1 MDDRTDPDPEV
12 PERARGPRRYS
23 AKYKAQILDEYE
35 RLDKAAKG
43 ALLRREGLYT
53 SLISEWRKQ
62 RDRGAREALAKPA
75 GRQPADPRDRE
86 VARLRRQNE
95 RLAAELDKAR
105 KVIEV
110 QGKAL
115 GAVGPARLRQRP
127 DGSGRDEMI
136 DQAVTEL
143 TPLVGVRHACSAVG
157 EAQARWYRRHRQS
170 PPPPK
175 PERVPA
181 PQPRALSELERK
193 ELRRVLNSEEH
204 VDEAPATVY
213 AKLLDEGVYLA
224 SVPTMYRVL
233 REHDEVHER
242 RRQATHPAAKKPE
255 LVATKPNQV
264 YSWDITK
271 LLGPAKWT
279 YYYLYV
285 ILDIYSRYV
294 PGWMLAHAENAKLA
308 EALLA
313 DTVTKQNIGR
323 GQLTLHA
330 DRGSPM
336 VAKPV
341 AFLLADLGV
350 TKSYSR
356 PHTSNDNPFS
366 ESQFRT
372 MKYRPEFPERF
383 GCFQDAHAFCARF
396 FGWYNDE
403 HRHSGIGFHTPADVH
418 YGRAAAIRG
427 QRAIVLDAAYAQHPE
442 RFVRKPPEPP
452 ALPNAVWINEPKED
466 TATTQ

>member
-1 MDDRTDPDPEV
+1 
-12 PERARGPRRYS
+12 
-23 AKYKAQILDEYE
+23 
-35 RLDKAAKG
+35 
-43 ALLRREGLYT
+43 
-53 SLISEWRKQ
+53 
-62 RDRGAREALAKPA
+62 
-75 GRQPADPRDRE
+75 
-86 VARLRRQNE
+86 
-95 RLAAELDKAR
+95 
-105 KVIEV
+105 
-110 QGKAL
+110 
-115 GAVGPARLRQRP
+115 
-127 DGSGRDEMI
+127 MI
-136 DQAVTEL
+136 DAAVTEL
-143 TPLVGVRHACSAVG
+143 TPLVGVRRACAAVG

-170 PPPPK
+170 PPPPR

-181 PQPRALSELERK
+181 PQPRALSEVERK
-193 ELRRVLNSEEH
+193 EVRRVLNSPEH

-213 AKLLDEGVYLA
+213 AKLLDEGLYLA
-224 SVPTMYRVL
+224 SVSTMYRVL
-233 REHDEVHER
+233 RERDEVGER
-242 RRQATHPAAKKPE
+242 RRHATHPAAKKPE
-255 LVATKPNQV
+255 LLATKPNEV

-271 LLGPAKWT
+271 LLGPQKWT

-285 ILDIYSRYV
+285 ILDIFSRYV

-313 DTVTKQNIGR
+313 DTVAKQNIER
-323 GQLTLHA
+323 GQLTIHA

-383 GCFQDAHAFCARF
+383 GGYEDAHAFCSRF
-396 FGWYNDE
+396 FGWYNLE
-403 HRHSGIGFHTPADVH
+403 HRHSGIAFHTPADVH
-418 YGRAAAIRG
+418 YGRSAAIRDK
-427 QRAIVLDAAYAQHPE
+427 RSVALDAAYAAHPE
-442 RFVRKPPEPP
+442 RFVRKPPKPP
-452 ALPNAVWINEPKED
+452 ALPTAVWINEPKED